1 MIYYYGERF
10 EDWIGFCIYK
20 ATDYF
25 VGQRNILQQTTTIEE
40 EVVMIKRI
48 ILASFLTVSAISSV
62 SAAYQY
68 NVIGN
73 QGWLTFD
80 GDTTVAFDLI
90 LDSRKDKD
98 NGQDNYIDRGQGFAD
113 YGWYNL
119 ETGARGSFKNGA
131 SASFTQDD
139 RIGFW
144 VKDNAGDIYV
154 STKPEKDA
162 AANIIWGKSREIDGG
177 FSVAGGNFGSNGTQ
191 EYYVFKVNNANS
203 NGKTPSGQPLPGILA
218 VLAVGGIAFGASKL
232 YRSKKNRI
240 AK

>member
-1 MIYYYGERF
+1 MKKIL
-10 EDWIGFCIYK
+10 
-20 ATDYF
+20 TF
-25 VGQRNILQQTTTIEE
+25 VLA
-40 EVVMIKRI
+40 VV
-48 ILASFLTVSAISSV
+48 FVSSV
-62 SAAYQY
+62 MAAYQY
-68 NVIGN
+68 NVQGN

-80 GDTTVAFDLI
+80 GDTTLAFDLT
-90 LDSRKDKD
+90 LESRKDKD

-232 YRSKKNRI
+232 YRSKKNKI
-240 AK
+240 EK